1 MTAIDESIL
10 QLSGD
15 ESRDMW
21 EDINSIKPVKLRHI
35 IYHIM
40 CHTQNAE
47 YRLYDTIKAL
57 TERVDEHIKWHE
69 RGGLI
74 PKKPPTGPIRFGPVL
89 NDGKADTEKLVQK
102 YIDRCVDEN
111 IIYMEHIDR
120 HKVLMR
126 QLIAESQAQEWLNA
140 RKLPFDT
147 GLSVLDSLK
156 K

>member
-1 MTAIDESIL
+1 MSDNKL
-10 QLSGD
+10 HLSGD

-21 EDINSIKPVKLRHI
+21 EDINSIKPEKLQRI

-47 YRLYDTIKAL
+47 GDLSDSIQAL
-57 TERVDEHIKWHE
+57 TDKVQAIEDYLVGWKK
-69 RGGLI
+69 
-74 PKKPPTGPIRFGPVL
+74 PKMPPTGPVRFDPVL
-89 NDGKADTEKLVQK
+89 NDGKAKEK
-102 YIDRCVDEN
+102 YEGEAE
-111 IIYMEHIDR
+111 IIR
-120 HKVLMR
+120 HT
-126 QLIAESQAQEWLNA
+126 QAWLDA